1 MAIMIICAIITHS
14 NVYVPREQYEK
25 TIFAIKLCGGEAH
38 SIIINLALPKRF
50 LFIFLSLLFVCAACL
65 CYSTTWAFLFAKRCQ
80 KLQPFCEAQKLFNVE
95 DKSFKLVLADEL
107 DILGWF

>member
-50 LFIFLSLLFVCAACL
+50 LFIFLSLLFVCALRACATPL
-65 CYSTTWAFLFAKRCQ
+65 HGRCCLQSDAKSCNRFVR
-80 KLQPFCEAQKLFNVE
+80 L
-95 DKSFKLVLADEL
+95 KSFLMLRIKVLN
-107 DILGWF
+107 